1 MLWKLFITF
10 FKVGAFTFGS
20 GYAMIPVIERE
31 VIDKRKWMEKE
42 DFRNQF
48 TLAQSAPGPFALNT
62 AVFVGYKLRG
72 VWGAVVSVLGVVIP
86 SFVILLLIAMY
97 LHGFKDNSYVAAAFK
112 GMRPAVIALIAVPFL
127 RYLMDMKKWW
137 RIVLA
142 IVVALV
148 IWYFSVSPIWFLFGG
163 AVVGIISVFVSK

>member
-31 VIDKRKWMEKE
+31 VIDKNGWMERD

-72 VWGAVVSVLGVVIP
+72 FWGSLVSVLGVVIP
-86 SFVILLLIAMY
+86 SFTVLFLIAAY

-112 GMRPAVIALIAVPFL
+112 GMRPAVIALIAVPFV

-137 RIVLA
+137 RIVLS
-142 IVVALV
+142 IVVALA
-148 IWYFSVSPIWFLFGG
+148 IWYFGISPIYFIFGG
-163 AVVGIISVFVSK
+163 AVVGIISAFIKK